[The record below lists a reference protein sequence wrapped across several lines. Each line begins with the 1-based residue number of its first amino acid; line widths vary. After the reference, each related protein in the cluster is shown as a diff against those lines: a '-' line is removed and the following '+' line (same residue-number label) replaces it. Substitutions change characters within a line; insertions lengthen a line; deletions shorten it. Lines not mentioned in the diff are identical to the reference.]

1 MDNKFKE
8 WIDQASYYDLLFKW
22 RFAHVGD
29 PIFIGDVGEYFGKVI
44 NKKREEIGNDEHVKI
59 SKMIG
64 WER

>member
-1 MDNKFKE
+1 
-8 WIDQASYYDLLFKW
+8 LLFKW